1 MKKFTAVI
9 LGIIVA
15 QMVAAQIPYKVITVN
30 GEIMAKK
37 AKLTLQN
44 GVEVKSD
51 DNFDFVKP
59 NSRAALINSEY
70 GRVVLTETNA
80 AQAFA
85 KAAFA
90 PAISTVS
97 SRAASMTTL
106 TDLKGFFSGSMLII
120 DKLEQK
126 IDASSFPMNHQKHFF
141 VRYSYNNETINKKLQ
156 FNGDRLIINPDEI
169 LVVDGKPIP
178 NPEQISEITLF
189 YYDSSNKTPESI
201 LINSFRPVFVKTA
214 DIKGE
219 VKTIVDEFKSKNY
232 ETVLSEVYDYLNNFY
247 GYTEKEELEK
257 WLNSNF
263 DFKKC
268 N

>member
-1 MKKFTAVI
+1 MKKFTAI
-9 LGIIVA
+9 LLGIIVA
-15 QMVAAQIPYKVITVN
+15 QLVAAQIPYKVITVN
-30 GEIMAKK
+30 GEIMATK

-106 TDLKGFFSGSMLII
+106 ADLKGFFSGNMLII

-126 IDASSFPMNHQKHFF
+126 VDVSTFPMNEQQHFF
-141 VRYSYNNETINKKLQ
+141 VRYTYNNETINKKLL
-156 FNGDRLIINPDEI
+156 FNGDKVIINPDEI
-169 LVVDGKPIP
+169 FAIDGKPIS

-189 YYDSSNKTPESI
+189 YYNNSNNAPESI

-232 ETVLSEVYDYLNNFY
+232 ETIISEVYDYLNNFY
-247 GYTEKEELEK
+247 GYMEKEEMEK
-257 WLNSNF
+257 WLSNNF
-263 DFKKC
+263 ELKKC

>member
-1 MKKFTAVI
+1 MKRFITII
-9 LGIIVA
+9 LGILLANIA
-15 QMVAAQIPYKVITVN
+15 IAQIPYKVITVN
-30 GEIMAKK
+30 GEIMATK

-44 GVEVKSD
+44 GIEVKSD
-51 DNFDFVKP
+51 DNFNFLKP

-106 TDLKGFFSGSMLII
+106 ADLKGFFSGNMLII

-126 IDASSFPMNHQKHFF
+126 IDASLFPMNDQKHFF
-141 VRYSYNNETINKKLQ
+141 VRYNYNNETINKKLQ
-156 FNGDRLIINPDEI
+156 FNGDRVIINPDEI
-169 LVVDGKPIP
+169 FAIDGKPIA

-189 YYDSSNKTPESI
+189 YYDNSGKTPESI
-201 LINSFRPVFVKTA
+201 LINSFRPVFVKTS

-219 VKTIVDEFKSKNY
+219 IKTIVDEFKSKNY
-232 ETVLSEVYDYLNNFY
+232 EMIISEVYDYLNNFY
-247 GYTEKEELEK
+247 GYMEKEEMEK

-263 DFKKC
+263 ELKKC